1 MFPKWGHANWRVRE
15 AHFCLYAGQKNQKKA
30 YDNRN
35 LRSLDDPGKPAYV
48 GVARKLKITGN
59 MVVITALHARTEET
73 EGSGLRS
80 KTKVIWQV
88 T

>member
-1 MFPKWGHANWRVRE
+1 MFLNWGHTKWRVRE

-48 GVARKLKITGN
+48 GV
-59 MVVITALHARTEET
+59 VSWET
-73 EGSGLRS
+73 
-80 KTKVIWQV
+80 
-88 T
+88 

>member
-1 MFPKWGHANWRVRE
+1 MFPNWGHSKWRVRE

-48 GVARKLKITGN
+48 GVARTLKITEN
-59 MVVITALHARTEET
+59 MVVITAQTYLQLP
-73 EGSGLRS
+73 LR
-80 KTKVIWQV
+80 QCGAG
-88 T
+88 